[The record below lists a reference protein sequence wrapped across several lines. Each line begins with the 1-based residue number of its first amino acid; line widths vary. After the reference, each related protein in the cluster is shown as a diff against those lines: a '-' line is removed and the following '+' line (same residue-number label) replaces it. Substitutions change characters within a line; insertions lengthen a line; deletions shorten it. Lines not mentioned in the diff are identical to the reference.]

1 MKIPVTVLAAAL
13 ALLGPLSLVGQQFF
27 DLVIINGR
35 VLDGS
40 GNPWT
45 RVDIG
50 VRDGRIVALG
60 NLRSSAATRT
70 IDAHDLIVSPGFIDM
85 MGGSSLPLILDRTS
99 AASKLLE
106 GVTTMLVGE
115 GDSLAPQNAES
126 IRKMQEHDHF
136 IFAWTNY
143 AEYFSILSRE
153 GIGMNVLHNVGA
165 AQIREVVLGDKDV
178 SPSPDQLEQ
187 MKQMVAEAMQQG
199 SIGLSTALIYPPG
212 SYAKTAEIV
221 ALAKVA
227 AKSGGVYFSHIRN
240 ESGGVLDAIHEA
252 IQIGEEAG
260 IPVHIYHL
268 KAAGQENWPLV
279 PKELALIEE
288 ARSRGIEASADVYPY
303 IYNGIGLDSFIAPE
317 HYAAGREPFVRT
329 LSDPSVR
336 SALKHEIETRAD
348 WENWYLHVGKDWG
361 NVLVAEVPK
370 GVDPRF
376 AGMSIAQI
384 AQARKV
390 DPWTAFFDLVQS
402 GLTDVNPKSMNEE
415 QKREIYSKDFVSI
428 SSDSEP
434 SDPATAPHVHPR
446 TFGTFPRILAK
457 YVREEHAMTLP
468 DAVRAMTS
476 LPADQLKLYDR
487 GRIGPGMA
495 ADIVIFDPETVRD
508 TATYA
513 APASY
518 PVGIPY
524 VIVNGKVAV
533 DNAKMTDVLAGE
545 VLRHRE

>member
-1 MKIPVTVLAAAL
+1 MKISSAVLAAAL
-13 ALLGPLSLVGQQFF
+13 LLLGAISRVERISF
-27 DLVIINGR
+27 DLVIVNGR

-40 GNPWT
+40 GNPWM

-50 VRDGRIVALG
+50 IRDGRIAALG
-60 NLRSSAATRT
+60 NLKSSAAART
-70 IDAHDLIVSPGFIDM
+70 IDARNLIVAPGFIDM
-85 MGGSSLPLILDRTS
+85 MGGSSLPLIVDRTS

-106 GVTTMLVGE
+106 GVTTLLVGE
-115 GDSLAPQNAES
+115 GDSPAPQNAES
-126 IRKMQEHDHF
+126 LKKLQEHDHF
-136 IFAWTNY
+136 QFAWTNY

-153 GIGMNVLHNVGA
+153 RIALNVLHNVGA
-165 AQIREVVLGDKDV
+165 AQIRKIVLGDKDV
-178 SPSPDQLEQ
+178 TPAPEQLEK
-187 MKQMVAEAMQQG
+187 MKQLVAEAMQQG

-212 SYAKTAEIV
+212 SYAKTSEIV

-227 AKSGGVYFSHIRN
+227 AASGGVYFSHIRN

-279 PKELALIEE
+279 TRELSLIEQ
-288 ARSRGIEASADVYPY
+288 ARSRGIDVTADAYPY
-303 IYNGIGLDSFIAPE
+303 IYNGIGLDFFIAPE
-317 HYAAGREPFVRT
+317 HYAAGREAFVRT

-361 NVLVAEVPK
+361 NVLVAEVPP
-370 GVDPRF
+370 GVDPHF
-376 AGMSIAQI
+376 AGMSIAEI
-384 AQARKV
+384 AKARHV

-402 GLTDVNPKSMNEE
+402 GETDVNPKSMNEE
-415 QKREIYSKDFVSI
+415 QKREIYSKDFVSV
-428 SSDSEP
+428 SSDSDP

-468 DAVRAMTS
+468 GAVRAMTS

-487 GRIGPGMA
+487 GRIAPGMA

-513 APASY
+513 VPATY

-533 DNAKMTDVLAGE
+533 DNAKMTDALAGE
-545 VLRHRE
+545 VLRHHE